1 MKRSILALLLAIAF
15 MLSGCGE
22 PGEPIFPTSD
32 DLVLSTPASHSP
44 ASDTSTSDSPGGTV
58 PSAEDIFSNRD
69 KKQSYDTA
77 GAITIR
83 LNGDSIACNSGA
95 VKISGTTVALSKE
108 GTYILS
114 GQLDDGMILID
125 APDSH
130 KLQLVLD
137 GVSIHS
143 ESCAPIYIRQA
154 DKVFLTLA
162 TGSSNTLSNG
172 GGFTAIDENNID
184 AVIFSKEDLTL
195 NGSGALT
202 ITSPAGHGIVS
213 KDSLK
218 ITAGTYDIQA
228 ASHGIAGKDDVCIS
242 GADFTITAG
251 KDGIHSENNDD
262 ETLGFVYLES
272 GNFVID
278 AQLDGISA
286 SSGMTVLGGNY
297 NITAGGGSANGESHT
312 ESGFGGGFG
321 GPGGGH
327 GGRPGGSTQQTE
339 ETTESR
345 KGFKAA
351 GDLAISGGVFA
362 IDSADDALHANA
374 NITLSGGSFQIA
386 SGDDGVHA
394 DETLTVTAG
403 TMDITESYEG
413 LEALHIIVSGGQVSL
428 VASDDG
434 LNAAGGTDSSGFGGG
449 FGGDR
454 FGGNWGGS
462 TGSSGSIVISGGE
475 LHIQASGDGIDA
487 NGTLDISGGFITVC
501 GPTQGDTAT
510 LDYDTR
516 ATITGG
522 IFIGTGAM
530 GMAQTFSDNT
540 QGVIAVR
547 FGSQSAGTQI
557 SVLDSSGKVILTHSP
572 ELSFAVA
579 IISSPQL
586 VSGQTYTL
594 QLGTFSGEVTAD

>member
-1 MKRSILALLLAIAF
+1 MKKSIMALLLGMAF
-15 MLSGCGE
+15 LLSACGK
-22 PGEPIFPTSD
+22 PGEQALFPSGD
-32 DLVLSTPASHSP
+32 MALSTPANTTP
-44 ASDTSTSDSPGGTV
+44 AGTV
-58 PSAEDIFSNRD
+58 PASNDIFSNRD
-69 KKQSYDTA
+69 RKDSYDTA
-77 GAITIR
+77 GAVTIF
-83 LNGDSIACNSGA
+83 LNGDSIACDSGA
-95 VKISGTTVALSKE
+95 VKISGTTATLSKE

-114 GQLDDGMILID
+114 GQLNNGMILVD
-125 APDSH
+125 APDEH

-137 GVSIHS
+137 GANIHS

-162 TGSSNTLSNG
+162 AGSSNRLSNG
-172 GGFTAIDENNID
+172 SGFTAIDENNID

-218 ITAGTYDIQA
+218 ITGGVYTVQA
-228 ASHGIAGKDDVCIS
+228 ASHGVCGKDDVCVS
-242 GADFTITAG
+242 GAQLNITAG
-251 KDGIHSENNDD
+251 KDGIHSENDD
-262 ETLGFVYLES
+262 DAALGFVYLES
-272 GNFVID
+272 GNFLIE
-278 AQLDGISA
+278 AGQDGISA
-286 SSGMTVLGGNY
+286 SSGMTALSGSFD
-297 NITAGGGSANGESHT
+297 ITAGGGSGNGESHA

-321 GPGGGH
+321 G
-327 GGRPGGSTQQTE
+327 GGRPGGPGGRPGSQTQQTQ
-339 ETTESR
+339 TDTESR
-345 KGFKAA
+345 KGLKAA
-351 GDLAISGGVFA
+351 GDLTISGGIFNLNT
-362 IDSADDALHANA
+362 ADDALHANG
-374 NITLSGGSFQIA
+374 NITLSGGVYQIA

-413 LEALHIIVSGGQVSL
+413 LEALHILISGGQICL

-454 FGGNWGGS
+454 FGGRGGS
-462 TGSSGSIVISGGE
+462 GGSSGSMVISGGE
-475 LHIQASGDGIDA
+475 LYVQASGDGLDA
-487 NGTLDISGGFITVC
+487 NGTLEISGGFITVC

-510 LDYDTR
+510 LDFDSR

-522 IFIGTGAM
+522 TFIGTGAS

-557 SVLDSSGKVILTHSP
+557 TVTDSSGKVILTHSP

-579 IISSPQL
+579 ILSSPEL
-586 VSGQTYTL
+586 VSGETYTL
-594 QLGTFSGEVTAD
+594 QLGASSYQVTAD

>member
-1 MKRSILALLLAIAF
+1 MKKSIMALLLGIAF
-15 MLSGCGE
+15 LLSGCGK
-22 PGEPIFPTSD
+22 PGEQALFPSGD
-32 DLVLSTPASHSP
+32 MALSTPAS
-44 ASDTSTSDSPGGTV
+44 DTPEGTV
-58 PSAEDIFSNRD
+58 PSAEDIFSKRD
-69 KKQSYDTA
+69 RKDSYDTA
-77 GAITIR
+77 GAVTIS
-83 LNGDSIACNSGA
+83 LNGDSIACDSSA
-95 VKISGTTVALSKE
+95 VKISGATVTLSKE

-114 GQLDDGMILID
+114 GNLDNGMILVD
-125 APDSH
+125 APDDH
-130 KLQLVLD
+130 KLHIVLD
-137 GVSIHS
+137 GASIHS

-162 TGSSNTLSNG
+162 AGSSNRLSNG
-172 GGFTAIDENNID
+172 SGITAIDENNID

-218 ITAGTYDIQA
+218 ITGGDYTVQA
-228 ASHGIAGKDDVCIS
+228 ASHGVCGKDDVCVS
-242 GADFTITAG
+242 GAQLNITAG
-251 KDGIHSENNDD
+251 KDGIHSENDD
-262 ETLGFVYLES
+262 DAALGFVYLES

-286 SSGMTVLGGNY
+286 SSGMTVLSGSFDV
-297 NITAGGGSANGESHT
+297 TAGGGSGNGESHT

-321 GPGGGH
+321 G
-327 GGRPGGSTQQTE
+327 GGRPGGPGGRPGSQTQQTQ
-339 ETTESR
+339 TDTESR
-345 KGFKAA
+345 KGLKAA
-351 GDLAISGGVFA
+351 GDLTISGGVFNLNT
-362 IDSADDALHANA
+362 ADDALHANG
-374 NITLSGGSFQIA
+374 NITLSGGVYQIA

-413 LEALHIIVSGGQVSL
+413 LEALHILISGGQICL

-434 LNAAGGTDSSGFGGG
+434 LNAAGGADSSGFGGG

-454 FGGNWGGS
+454 FGGRGGSGGS
-462 TGSSGSIVISGGE
+462 TGSMVISGGE
-475 LHIQASGDGIDA
+475 LYVQASGDGLDA
-487 NGTLDISGGFITVC
+487 NGTLEISGGFITVC

-510 LDYDTR
+510 LDFDSR

-522 IFIGTGAM
+522 TFIGTGAS

-557 SVLDSSGKVILTHSP
+557 AVLDSSGKVILTHSP

-579 IISSPQL
+579 ILSSPEL
-586 VSGQTYTL
+586 VSGETYTL
-594 QLGTFSGEVTAD
+594 QLGASSYQVTAD

>member
-1 MKRSILALLLAIAF
+1 MKKSILALLLGIAF
-15 MLSGCGE
+15 LLSGCGK
-22 PGEPIFPTSD
+22 PGEQALFPSGD
-32 DLVLSTPASHSP
+32 MVLSTPANTTP
-44 ASDTSTSDSPGGTV
+44 AGTV
-58 PSAEDIFSNRD
+58 PASNDIFSNRD
-69 KKQSYDTA
+69 RKDSYDTA
-77 GAITIR
+77 GAVTIS
-83 LNGDSIACNSGA
+83 LNGDSIACGSGA
-95 VKISGTTVALSKE
+95 VKISGTTATLSKE

-114 GQLDDGMILID
+114 GNLDNGMILVD
-125 APDSH
+125 APDDH
-130 KLQLVLD
+130 KLHIVLD
-137 GVSIHS
+137 GASIHS

-162 TGSSNTLSNG
+162 AGSSNSLSNG
-172 GGFTAIDENNID
+172 SGFTAIDENNID

-218 ITAGTYDIQA
+218 ITGGDYTVQA
-228 ASHGIAGKDDVCIS
+228 ASHGVCGKDDVCVS
-242 GADFTITAG
+242 GAQLNITAG
-251 KDGIHSENNDD
+251 KDGIHSENDD
-262 ETLGFVYLES
+262 DAALGFVYLES
-272 GNFVID
+272 GNFVIE
-278 AQLDGISA
+278 AGQDGISA
-286 SSGMTVLGGNY
+286 SSGMTVLSGSFD
-297 NITAGGGSANGESHT
+297 ITAGGGSGNGDSHT

-321 GPGGGH
+321 G
-327 GGRPGGSTQQTE
+327 GGRPGGSGGRPGSQTQQTQ
-339 ETTESR
+339 TDTESR
-345 KGFKAA
+345 KGLKAA
-351 GDLAISGGVFA
+351 GDLTISGGVFQLNT
-362 IDSADDALHANA
+362 ADDALHANG
-374 NITLSGGSFQIA
+374 NITLSGGVYQIA

-413 LEALHIIVSGGQVSL
+413 LEALHILISGGQICL

-454 FGGNWGGS
+454 FGGRGGS
-462 TGSSGSIVISGGE
+462 GGSSGSMVISGGE
-475 LHIQASGDGIDA
+475 LYVQASGDGLDA
-487 NGTLDISGGFITVC
+487 NGTLEISGGFITVC

-510 LDYDTR
+510 LDYDSR
-516 ATITGG
+516 AAITGG
-522 IFIGTGAM
+522 TFIGTGAS

-557 SVLDSSGKVILTHSP
+557 TVTDSSGEVILTHSP

-579 IISSPQL
+579 IISSPEL
-586 VSGQTYTL
+586 VSGETYTL
-594 QLGTFSGEVTAD
+594 QLGASSYQVTAD

>member
-1 MKRSILALLLAIAF
+1 MKRSILALLLCVAF
-15 MLSGCGE
+15 MFSGCGK
-22 PGEPIFPTSD
+22 PGESVFPTSG
-32 DLVLSTPASHSP
+32 DLALSTPASDSP
-44 ASDTSTSDSPGGTV
+44 AGTV
-58 PSAEDIFSNRD
+58 PASGDIFSNRD
-69 KKQSYDTA
+69 MKQSYDTA
-77 GAITIR
+77 GAVTIR
-83 LNGDSIACNSGA
+83 LNGDSIACNSSA
-95 VKISGTTVALSKE
+95 VKISGTTATLSKE

-172 GGFTAIDENNID
+172 SGFTAIDENNID
-184 AVIFSKEDLTL
+184 AVIFSKEDLTV
-195 NGSGALT
+195 NGSGTLRL
-202 ITSPAGHGIVS
+202 TSPAGHGIVS

-242 GADFTITAG
+242 GAELHITAG
-251 KDGIHSENNDD
+251 KDGIHSENDDD

-272 GNFVID
+272 GKFVID
-278 AQLDGISA
+278 AQFDGISA
-286 SSGMTVLGGNY
+286 SSAMTVLGGNY
-297 NITAGGGSANGESHT
+297 DITAGGGSANGESHAQ
-312 ESGFGGGFG
+312 SGFG
-321 GPGGGH
+321 GPGGGGRPGGQ

-345 KGFKAA
+345 KGFKAT
-351 GDLAISGGVFA
+351 GDLAISGGVFTLNT
-362 IDSADDALHANA
+362 ADDALHANA
-374 NITLSGGSFQIA
+374 SITISGGSFQIA
-386 SGDDGVHA
+386 SGDDGMHA

-413 LEALHIIVSGGQVSL
+413 LEALHIIVSGGQISL

-454 FGGNWGGS
+454 FGGNRGGS
-462 TGSSGSIVISGGE
+462 SASSGSMVISGGE
-475 LHIQASGDGIDA
+475 LHIRASGDGMDA

-522 IFIGTGAM
+522 TFIGTGAM
-530 GMAQTFSDNT
+530 GMAQTFSDNN

-547 FGSQSAGTQI
+547 VGNQSAGTQI
-557 SVLDSSGKVILTHSP
+557 AVVDSSGKVLLTHSP
-572 ELSFAVA
+572 ELSFAVV
-579 IISSPQL
+579 IVSSPEL

-594 QLGTFSGEVTAD
+594 QLGSFSGEVTAD

>member
-1 MKRSILALLLAIAF
+1 MKKSIMALLLGMVF
-15 MLSGCGE
+15 LLSGCGK
-22 PGEPIFPTSD
+22 PGDQALFPSGD
-32 DLVLSTPASHSP
+32 MVLSTPAS
-44 ASDTSTSDSPGGTV
+44 DTPEGIV
-58 PSAEDIFSNRD
+58 PSTEDIFSKRD
-69 KKQSYDTA
+69 RKDSYDTA

-83 LNGDSIACNSGA
+83 LNGDSIACDSGA
-95 VKISGTTVALSKE
+95 VKISGTTATLSKE
-108 GTYILS
+108 GTYILY
-114 GQLDDGMILID
+114 GNLDDGMILVD
-125 APDSH
+125 APDDH
-130 KLQLVLD
+130 KLQIVLD
-137 GVSIHS
+137 GASIHS

-162 TGSSNTLSNG
+162 AGSSNSLSNG

-195 NGSGALT
+195 NGSGDLT

-218 ITAGTYDIQA
+218 ITGGDYTVQA
-228 ASHGIAGKDDVCIS
+228 SSHGVCGKDDVCVS
-242 GADFTITAG
+242 AAQLNITAG
-251 KDGIHSENNDD
+251 KDGIHGENDD
-262 ETLGFVYLES
+262 DAALGFVYLES

-286 SSGMTVLGGNY
+286 SSGMTVLSGSFD
-297 NITAGGGSANGESHT
+297 ITAGGGSGNGESHT

-321 GPGGGH
+321 G
-327 GGRPGGSTQQTE
+327 GGRPGGPGGRPGSQTQQTQ
-339 ETTESR
+339 TDTESR
-345 KGFKAA
+345 KGLKAA
-351 GDLAISGGVFA
+351 GDLTISGGVFNLNT
-362 IDSADDALHANA
+362 ADDALHANG
-374 NITLSGGSFQIA
+374 NITLSGGVYQIA

-413 LEALHIIVSGGQVSL
+413 LEALHIILSGGQICL

-454 FGGNWGGS
+454 FGGRGGSGGS
-462 TGSSGSIVISGGE
+462 TGSMVISGGE
-475 LHIQASGDGIDA
+475 LYVQASGDGLDA
-487 NGTLDISGGFITVC
+487 NGTLEISGGFLTVC

-510 LDYDTR
+510 LDFDSR
-516 ATITGG
+516 AAITGG
-522 IFIGTGAM
+522 TFIGTGAS

-547 FGSQSAGTQI
+547 FDNQSAGTQI
-557 SVLDSSGKVILTHSP
+557 TVTDSSGKVILTHSP

-579 IISSPQL
+579 IISSPEL
-586 VSGQTYTL
+586 VSGETYTL
-594 QLGTFSGEVTAD
+594 QLGASSYQVTAD

>member
-1 MKRSILALLLAIAF
+1 MKKSIMALLLGMAF
-15 MLSGCGE
+15 LLSACGK
-22 PGEPIFPTSD
+22 PGEQALFPSGD
-32 DLVLSTPASHSP
+32 MALSTPANTTP
-44 ASDTSTSDSPGGTV
+44 AGTV
-58 PSAEDIFSNRD
+58 PASNDIFSNRD
-69 KKQSYDTA
+69 RKDSYDTA
-77 GAITIR
+77 GAVTIS
-83 LNGDSIACNSGA
+83 LNGDSIACDSGA
-95 VKISGTTVALSKE
+95 VKISGTTATLSKE

-114 GQLDDGMILID
+114 GQLNNGMILVD
-125 APDSH
+125 APDEH

-137 GVSIHS
+137 GANIHS

-162 TGSSNTLSNG
+162 AGSSNRLSNG
-172 GGFTAIDENNID
+172 SGFTAIDENNID

-218 ITAGTYDIQA
+218 ITGGVYTVQA
-228 ASHGIAGKDDVCIS
+228 ASHGVCGKDDVCVS
-242 GADFTITAG
+242 GAQLNITAG
-251 KDGIHSENNDD
+251 KDGIHSENDD
-262 ETLGFVYLES
+262 DAALGFVYLES
-272 GNFVID
+272 GNFLIE
-278 AQLDGISA
+278 AGQDGISA
-286 SSGMTVLGGNY
+286 SSGVTVLSGSFD
-297 NITAGGGSANGESHT
+297 ITAGGGSGNGESHA

-321 GPGGGH
+321 G
-327 GGRPGGSTQQTE
+327 GGRPGGPGGRPGSQTQQTQ
-339 ETTESR
+339 TDTESR
-345 KGFKAA
+345 KGLKAA
-351 GDLAISGGVFA
+351 GDLTISGGIFNLNT
-362 IDSADDALHANA
+362 ADDALHANG
-374 NITLSGGSFQIA
+374 NITLSGGVYQIA

-403 TMDITESYEG
+403 TMDITQSYEG
-413 LEALHIIVSGGQVSL
+413 LEALHILISGGQICL

-454 FGGNWGGS
+454 FGGRGGS
-462 TGSSGSIVISGGE
+462 GGSSGSMVISGGE
-475 LHIQASGDGIDA
+475 LYVQASGDGLDA
-487 NGTLDISGGFITVC
+487 NGTLEISGGFITVC

-510 LDYDTR
+510 LDFDSR

-522 IFIGTGAM
+522 TFIGTGAS

-557 SVLDSSGKVILTHSP
+557 TVTDSSGKVILTHSP

-579 IISSPQL
+579 ILSSPEL
-586 VSGQTYTL
+586 VSGETYTL
-594 QLGTFSGEVTAD
+594 QLGASSYQVTAD